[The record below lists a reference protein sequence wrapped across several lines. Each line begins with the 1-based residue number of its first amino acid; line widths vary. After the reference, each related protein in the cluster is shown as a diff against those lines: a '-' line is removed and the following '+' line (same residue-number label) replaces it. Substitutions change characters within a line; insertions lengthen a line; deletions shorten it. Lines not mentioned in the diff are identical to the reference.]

1 MTTQLVGSMDAA
13 IDADL
18 SNQRGLLESQVGN
31 IGKIRVAGL
40 RRNWLFPFV
49 LLASL
54 AIGGCALGHAE
65 TVPAS
70 VSGVNYTD
78 QDIRYRLFDP
88 KDPKQT
94 VVASEEIGPFAAG
107 GVICCYNVPKT
118 WAPGIQVGVILQSF
132 DNQAKRYRPRQT
144 FIVDLPPYDKS
155 GKAGDVWFIN
165 YPDGTV
171 GVLSTAYRPNGDEW
185 PGKIKGWPK
194 PSLAFQME
202 LWERDMKL
210 ARQALEADQRAMDEF
225 RKDSKKYLKETWDQ
239 FENEPAFRS
248 KLEPFSGPDDPV
260 FFADRKAALE
270 KLVAWDLEKVDRLM
284 KIKP

>member
-1 MTTQLVGSMDAA
+1 M
-13 IDADL
+13 
-18 SNQRGLLESQVGN
+18 LL
-31 IGKIRVAGL
+31 K
-40 RRNWLFPFV
+40 NWLLPLV

-54 AIGGCALGHAE
+54 AVTGCAIGRAD

-78 QDIRYRLFDP
+78 QDIHYRLFDP

-94 VVASEEIGPFAAG
+94 TLASEDIGPFAAG
-107 GVICCYNVPKT
+107 GVICCYEVPKNWT
-118 WAPGIQVGVILQSF
+118 PGIQVGVILQSY
-132 DNQAKRYRPRQT
+132 DNNARDYRPRQN

-171 GVLSTAYRPNGDEW
+171 GVVSTAYRPNGDEW

-194 PSLAFQME
+194 PSVAFQRE
-202 LWERDMKL
+202 LWERDMRL
-210 ARQALEADQRAMDEF
+210 AQEGLTSSTSSLQRLKNDP
-225 RKDSKKYLKETWDQ
+225 KKYLREEWDWLSKSH
-239 FENEPAFRS
+239 AFRH
-248 KLEPFSGPDDPV
+248 KLKPFSGPDDPA
-260 FFADRKAALE
+260 FFAEE
-270 KLVAWDLEKVDRLM
+270 KETTERLVAWQQEKIDRLM

>member
-1 MTTQLVGSMDAA
+1 M
-13 IDADL
+13 
-18 SNQRGLLESQVGN
+18 LL
-31 IGKIRVAGL
+31 K
-40 RRNWLFPFV
+40 NWLLPPLV

-54 AIGGCALGHAE
+54 ATSGCALGRAD

-118 WAPGIQVGVILQSF
+118 WTPGIQVGVILQSY
-132 DNQAKRYRPRQT
+132 DNNARDYRPRQN

-171 GVLSTAYRPNGDEW
+171 GVVSTAYRPNGDEW

-194 PSLAFQME
+194 PSLAFQRE
-202 LWERDMKL
+202 LWERDMRL
-210 ARQALEADQRAMDEF
+210 AREALESSQESMTEF
-225 RKDSKKYLKETWDQ
+225 DRDPKQYLKKAWDRHLAYVKDKQ
-239 FENEPAFRS
+239 GLARAYGR
-248 KLEPFSGPDDPV
+248 FSGPDDPTLLV
-260 FFADRKAALE
+260 FERERREASLRYSQ
-270 KLVAWDLEKVDRLM
+270 EKVNRLTRS
-284 KIKP
+284 KP

>member
-1 MTTQLVGSMDAA
+1 MIL
-13 IDADL
+13 
-18 SNQRGLLESQVGN
+18 
-31 IGKIRVAGL
+31 
-40 RRNWLFPFV
+40 RNWLLPFV

-54 AIGGCALGHAE
+54 ATSGCALGRAD

-118 WAPGIQVGVILQSF
+118 WAPGIQVGVILQSY
-132 DNQAKRYRPRQT
+132 DNNARDYRPRQN

-171 GVLSTAYRPNGDEW
+171 GVVSTAYRPNGDEW

-194 PSLAFQME
+194 PSLAFQRE
-202 LWERDMKL
+202 LWDRDMRL
-210 ARQALEADQRAMDEF
+210 ARESLESSAEALQELN
-225 RKDSKKYLKETWDQ
+225 KDSKKYLKETWDERAKE
-239 FENEPAFRS
+239 FAYRKELAA
-248 KLEPFSGPDDPV
+248 FSGPDDPA
-260 FFADRKAALE
+260 FFTKEKAMLE
-270 KLVAWDLEKVDRLM
+270 RLIVWNQEKIDRLM
-284 KIKP
+284 KVKP

>member
-1 MTTQLVGSMDAA
+1 M
-13 IDADL
+13 I
-18 SNQRGLLESQVGN
+18 RRHWLLP
-31 IGKIRVAGL
+31 L
-40 RRNWLFPFV
+40 V
-49 LLASL
+49 LLVSL
-54 AIGGCALGHAE
+54 ATTGCAFGRAD

-78 QDIRYRLFDP
+78 EDIHYRLFDP

-94 VVASEEIGPFAAG
+94 VVASEELGPFAAG
-107 GVICCYNVPKT
+107 GVICCYDVPKT
-118 WAPGIQVGVILQSF
+118 WAPGIQVGVILQSY
-132 DNQAKRYRPRQT
+132 DNKARDYRPRQT

-171 GVLSTAYRPNGDEW
+171 GVVSTAYRPNGEGW

-194 PSLAFQME
+194 PSLAFQRE

-210 ARQALEADQRAMDEF
+210 AREALEADQRAIAEF
-225 RKDSKKYLKETWDQ
+225 RKDSQKYLKETWDQ

-248 KLEPFSGPDDPV
+248 NLKPFSGPNDPA

>member
-1 MTTQLVGSMDAA
+1 MEAE
-13 IDADL
+13 IHADP
-18 SNQRGLLESQVGN
+18 SNQRGLLKTQVGN
-31 IGKIRVAGL
+31 IGKVRVAGL

-54 AIGGCALGHAE
+54 AAGGCALGHAN

-118 WAPGIQVGVILQSF
+118 WAPGIQVGVILQSY
-132 DNQAKRYRPRQT
+132 DNNARDYRPRQT

-171 GVLSTAYRPNGDEW
+171 GVVSTAYRPNGDEW

-194 PSLAFQME
+194 PSLTFQRE
-202 LWERDMKL
+202 LWERDMRL
-210 ARQALEADQRAMDEF
+210 ARESLESDQNAQAELQRDP
-225 RKDSKKYLKETWDQ
+225 KKYLRETW
-239 FENEPAFRS
+239 ERRS
-248 KLEPFSGPDDPV
+248 ERFQSRKELEKFSGPEDPK
-260 FFADRKAALE
+260 FFAQE
-270 KLVAWDLEKVDRLM
+270 KSMLDGLVIWDQEKIDRLM
-284 KIKP
+284 KLKP